1 MNAADAFVQA
11 ADEHRRAV
19 DECAATIRSVAGADW
34 ESARDPR
41 KWSPA
46 QVAEHL
52 AVSYEPLLSELG
64 GGAGMRLVV
73 PWWKR
78 RILRWKFLPSILAG
92 TFPRGV
98 PAPREIRPTSTAP
111 TPEAGAQRLT
121 ECAGVFVDRFAR
133 AHAAGRARLTHP
145 YLGTLADAV
154 ALRFL
159 TSHVRHHRRQL
170 P

>member
-1 MNAADAFVQA
+1 VNAADAFAQA

-19 DECAATIRSVAGADW
+19 EACAAAIRTVAVEDW
-34 ESARDPR
+34 ETAPGPK

-46 QVAEHL
+46 QIAEHL
-52 AVSYEPLLSELG
+52 ALSYDPLISELDG
-64 GGAGMRLVV
+64 GPGMRIVV

-78 RILRWKFLPSILAG
+78 RILRWRFLSRILAG
-92 TFPRGV
+92 TFPPGV
-98 PAPREIRPTSTAP
+98 PAPREIRPATTAP
-111 TPEAGAQRLT
+111 SPGAGAQRLK

-133 AHAAGRARLTHP
+133 AHAAGRARVTHP

-159 TSHVRHHRRQL
+159 TSHTHHHRRQL